1 MGKFLVNRQVF
12 VSGAKRM
19 RFIWDYSV
27 IGRSTFRPW
36 YSKGTAASS
45 ASPEDFASHIMINS
59 LGRVIFSQI
68 QKELIFLN
76 KVIQSIALN
85 FINQIPLGLLNSRLQ

>member
-1 MGKFLVNRQVF
+1 
-12 VSGAKRM
+12 
-19 RFIWDYSV
+19 
-27 IGRSTFRPW
+27 
-36 YSKGTAASS
+36 
-45 ASPEDFASHIMINS
+45 MINS